1 MLSGWACRYKNLE
14 DGRRAIVGF
23 ILPGDLFDLNIL
35 ILREMD
41 HSVAA
46 ITSVT
51 LAEITAED
59 FDAVT
64 LAYPRVLQA
73 FWWDTLVRQAIQR
86 EWTVS
91 LGRRNAVR
99 CISHLLCEMFYRLR
113 IVGLTYD
120 NTCDMPITQ
129 TELSDATGISAV
141 HINRTLQ
148 ELRTRNLIVLRGKIL
163 TIPDLAALQRIAL
176 FKANYLHLD
185 REGAHLDASD
195 E

>member
-1 MLSGWACRYKNLE
+1 
-14 DGRRAIVGF
+14 
-23 ILPGDLFDLNIL
+23 
-35 ILREMD
+35 
-41 HSVAA
+41 
-46 ITSVT
+46 
-51 LAEITAED
+51 
-59 FDAVT
+59 
-64 LAYPRVLQA
+64 
-73 FWWDTLVRQAIQR
+73 
-86 EWTVS
+86 
-91 LGRRNAVR
+91 
-99 CISHLLCEMFYRLR
+99 MFYRLR